1 MQPRQAH
8 KELLLTRQF
17 NLAFIASMFY
27 GISFAVFV
35 HIAGFFVG
43 LGADEPRVGVILGLG
58 SVGGLLVR
66 PALGSWLDR
75 FGRKRFAL
83 LGAVVKIG
91 STLLFLTISGASGA
105 WPIVVTFVHGIS
117 EGLLYTSMATVGAD
131 VVPAS
136 RRTEGLAL
144 FGVSGQAPLAIGGV
158 LGDLLIR
165 FGGFNLLFWVSAVL
179 ALASLLAISLIQEP
193 APRDAGARSRLVQV
207 LARPKLRP
215 LWVVAFAFSMAL
227 NVFFVFLRT
236 FVDETGV
243 GSVGLFFVVYSGT
256 AITLRIVGPRLPD
269 MLGVE
274 RTLVGTQAMLS
285 MGLILLAFTA
295 SVPMLVVAAIF
306 SGVGHGYAFPII
318 LSLVTSRARDAD
330 RGMAI
335 SLFLLM
341 FPVAALVGGPISGY
355 LIAAVGYRGMFL
367 SFAALVAVMGFVF
380 MRWDIRVEK
389 AVMSV

>member
-1 MQPRQAH
+1 MQPRHSH
-8 KELLLTRQF
+8 KESLLTRQF

-35 HIAGFFVG
+35 HIGGFFVG

-83 LGAVVKIG
+83 IGAVVKIG
-91 STLLFLTISGASGA
+91 STLLFLTVSGAGGL

-165 FGGFNLLFWVSAVL
+165 FGGFDLLFWVSAGL
-179 ALASLLAISLIQEP
+179 ALASLLAISMIQEP

-215 LWVVAFAFSMAL
+215 LWAVAFAFSMAL

-256 AITLRIVGPRLPD
+256 AITLRILGPRLPD

-380 MRWDIRVEK
+380 MRWDLRVER
-389 AVMSV
+389 AVVSV

>member
-1 MQPRQAH
+1 MQPQLAH
-8 KELLLTRQF
+8 KESLLTRQF
-17 NLAFIASMFY
+17 NLAFISSMFY

-35 HIAGFFVG
+35 HIGGFFVG

-91 STLLFLTISGASGA
+91 STLLFLTVSGAGGL
-105 WPIVVTFVHGIS
+105 WPIAVTFVHGIS

-165 FGGFNLLFWVSAVL
+165 LGGFSLLFWVSAGL
-179 ALASLLAISLIQEP
+179 ALAALVAISLIEEP
-193 APRDAGARSRLVQV
+193 APRNAGARSRLVQV

-215 LWVVAFAFSMAL
+215 LWAVAFAFSMAL

-285 MGLILLAFTA
+285 AGLVVLAFTA
-295 SVPMLVVAAIF
+295 SVPMLVVAAVF

-341 FPVAALVGGPISGY
+341 FPIAALVGGPISGY
-355 LIAAVGYRGMFL
+355 LIAAIGYKGMFL

-380 MRWDIRVEK
+380 MRWDMRV
-389 AVMSV
+389 SV